1 MKTDDLIAALA
12 AHPARVQPVRSMRA
26 LLWAGSAGVFAA
38 LGLLAMTLPLNP
50 QLGTELARPMFWM
63 KLAFIVSTATIGYL
77 VVLRLA
83 QPGRNLGALAWS
95 LGVPALSMWLLAAL
109 SLLGASPDDRSG
121 LVLGTS
127 GLACPIYVAAFS
139 VPSFVLVMLAM
150 RSLAPTRLR
159 LAGAATGLLSGAL
172 GASVYQLHCTEL
184 AAPFIGVWYV
194 LGMSIPAA
202 LGALIGPRALR
213 W

>member
-12 AHPARVQPVRSMRA
+12 AHPAPVQPARSMRA
-26 LLWAGSAGVFAA
+26 LLWASGTGVLAA
-38 LGLLAMTLPLNP
+38 LGLLAITLGFNP
-50 QLGTELARPMFWM
+50 QLAAELSLPMFWV
-63 KLAFIVSTATIGYL
+63 KLAFVLATVAIGYL
-77 VVLRLA
+77 IVLRLA
-83 QPGRNLGALAWS
+83 QPGRKVGALAWS
-95 LGVPALSMWLLAAL
+95 LGAPASLMWVLAAL
-109 SLLGASPDDRSG
+109 ALLPAAPGERSSLL
-121 LVLGTS
+121 LGTS
-127 GLACPIYVAAFS
+127 WLVCPIYIAAFS
-139 VPSFVLVMLAM
+139 APSFLLVLHSM

-159 LAGAATGLLSGAL
+159 VAGAAAGLLSGAI
-172 GASVYQLHCTEL
+172 GASVYQLYCPEL